1 MSNNPKLRNYQIE
14 MFRNIRDAFKFNRAV
29 LAEMPTGAGK
39 SIVMAKI
46 VESFLSVSKRW
57 NLDRDLYFL
66 IDELYLMS
74 QFSEHLNKWGIAH
87 DIIGG
92 GEKEGRP
99 VKVHVCTVQSLR
111 RHPPKNEPFMF
122 IVDEAH
128 LSTSPQFMDLF
139 ETYEDAK
146 ILGFTASP
154 ETASGKGL
162 SANWLKD
169 ENGFILRDE
178 QNKKC
183 KTGNGIFEI
192 LIESPVS
199 MLELTEGIEETDPAG
214 ITQIYK
220 YLCPVRYY
228 GVPMSGVEDLHMRA
242 GEFIDKE
249 VEKLLAEKGTYGDSI
264 KEMNKFPDIKSHILF
279 FCKSVKSCYEMKTVL
294 DSNGYYSE
302 VLEGTL
308 TKSQRKKVMK
318 GFKSGKIQVLVTC
331 RMVLKGVDLP
341 FILMG
346 VDTSITPSRTIQRQK
361 VGRVARLFEN
371 KEYAPFLDMVGNHRV
386 FPNGDIYSAIDWNF
400 TSEKYNKKPSETT
413 QDNYCP
419 LCYAFIPAN
428 TTICPE
434 CGAEKKITPKKEK
447 PKKHMDGELIEIVP
461 LADRDPEEKT
471 QIQLSI
477 NAALRD
483 DDIDKLYEIACTLT
497 SKKKAPL
504 WVYYKLCQTEN
515 IVDIPLLYRLQRQL
529 KFKQGWVY
537 YIKNQIKVNKSA

>member
-1 MSNNPKLRNYQIE
+1 
-14 MFRNIRDAFKFNRAV
+14 
-29 LAEMPTGAGK
+29 
-39 SIVMAKI
+39 
-46 VESFLSVSKRW
+46 
-57 NLDRDLYFL
+57 
-66 IDELYLMS
+66 
-74 QFSEHLNKWGIAH
+74 
-87 DIIGG
+87 
-92 GEKEGRP
+92 
-99 VKVHVCTVQSLR
+99 
-111 RHPPKNEPFMF
+111 
-122 IVDEAH
+122 
-128 LSTSPQFMDLF
+128 MDLF

-178 QNKKC
+178 TDKKC
-183 KTGNGIFEI
+183 KTGNGIFDI

-199 MLELTEGIEETDPAG
+199 MPELTEGIEEIDKAG

-264 KEMNKFPDIKSHILF
+264 KEMQKFPDIKSHILF
-279 FCKSVKSCYEMKTVL
+279 FCKSVKSCYEMKIVL

-302 VLEGTL
+302 VLEGNL

-318 GFKSGKIQVLVTC
+318 NFKTGKTQVLVTC

-386 FPNGDIYSAIDWNF
+386 FPNGDIYAKIDWNF

-419 LCYAFIPAN
+419 LCYAFIPSN
-428 TTICPE
+428 TIICPE

-447 PKKHMDGELIEIVP
+447 PQKHMDGDLIEIVP
-461 LADRDPEEKT
+461 LSEREGEDKKNTVDKINRALQDNDIIALAEIGRTITTEK
-471 QIQLSI
+471 
-477 NAALRD
+477 
-483 DDIDKLYEIACTLT
+483 KLPFWI
-497 SKKKAPL
+497 
-504 WVYYKLCQTEN
+504 YYKMCTKEK
-515 IVDIPLLYRLQRQL
+515 IIDIPLLYRIQRQL
-529 KFKQGWVY
+529 KFKPGWVY
-537 YIKNQIKVNKSA
+537 YAKNRLKGEN